1 MPLPVPNNNEKKSDF
16 MSRCVTSLTEKE
28 EFNDNKQ
35 RVAVCMNIFSDS
47 ESKASVVTGEG
58 EDKKLFFS
66 EAANENKT
74 LNKPFRTPKGPKK
87 FSVYVKNQK
96 GNVVKVNFGDPNME
110 IKRDDPARRRNFRAR
125 HKCDQAKD
133 KTTPRYWSCKFWTK
147 KPVSKM
153 TSSDAVEWDEE
164 EVVSEWG
171 WDDNSFA
178 EQEEILSANPD
189 LQEVKNIVEE
199 DEV

>member
-1 MPLPVPNNNEKKSDF
+1 MPLPVPKNNEKKSDF

-96 GNVVKVNFGDPNME
+96 ETSLKLILEIQTWRSKETIQKEERRLEIDIVAIQLKIKQLLDIGHVKCG
-110 IKRDDPARRRNFRAR
+110 
-125 HKCDQAKD
+125 
-133 KTTPRYWSCKFWTK
+133 
-147 KPVSKM
+147 
-153 TSSDAVEWDEE
+153 
-164 EVVSEWG
+164 G
-171 WDDNSFA
+171 
-178 EQEEILSANPD
+178 
-189 LQEVKNIVEE
+189 
-199 DEV
+199 

>member
-1 MPLPVPNNNEKKSDF
+1 

-96 GNVVKVNFGDPNME
+96 ETSLKLILE
-110 IKRDDPARRRNFRAR
+110 IQTWRSKRDDPKRERRRLEIDIVAIQLKIKQLLDIG
-125 HKCDQAKD
+125 HVKCG
-133 KTTPRYWSCKFWTK
+133 
-147 KPVSKM
+147 VL
-153 TSSDAVEWDEE
+153 
-164 EVVSEWG
+164 EVLL
-171 WDDNSFA
+171 A
-178 EQEEILSANPD
+178 
-189 LQEVKNIVEE
+189 
-199 DEV
+199 